1 MTDSEKREQINA
13 KVALWYPKMVKDSK
27 QIAGANFDKY
37 GEDLLAHCLEDFLVN
52 KSIDYQYKVAIKDN
66 KLVNYIGYSM
76 GIAIKSSS
84 SPFWFKYR
92 KEAYN
97 SRGIY
102 LIEDGREEID
112 PLIEIGADEIDDE
125 FDSPAYIKNNLDC
138 LRYALENIHWYDKI
152 LIEQYYIK
160 GMTFRDMH
168 KKYNISLNSLKKDI
182 NSALNKIRKICSQI

>member
-13 KVALWYPKMVKDSK
+13 KVALWYQKMYRDSK
-27 QIAGANFDKY
+27 QISGTNFEKY
-37 GEDLLAHCLEDFLVN
+37 GNDLLAYCLEDFLCN
-52 KSIDYQYKVAIKDN
+52 KDIEYQYKVAVEDD
-66 KLVNYIGYSM
+66 KLVNYIGRSM
-76 GIAIKSSS
+76 SLQIKSST

-92 KEAYN
+92 KQGYN

-112 PLIEIGADEIDDE
+112 PLIEIGVDEIDDE

-152 LIEQYYIK
+152 LIEEYYIK
-160 GMTFRDMH
+160 GMTFRDLH
-168 KKYNISLNSLKKDI
+168 VKYNISLNSLKKDI
-182 NSALNKIRKICSQI
+182 NKALDKIRKICSQI

>member
-1 MTDSEKREQINA
+1 MTDSEKRKLINE
-13 KVALWYPKMVKDSK
+13 KITQYYPKMYRDSM
-27 QIAGANFDKY
+27 QISGANFEKY
-37 GEDLLAHCLEDFLVN
+37 GNDLLAYCLEDFLCN
-52 KSIDYQYKVAIKDN
+52 KDIEYQYKVAVEDD
-66 KLVNYIGYSM
+66 KLVNYIGRSM
-76 GIAIKSSS
+76 SLQIKSST

-92 KEAYN
+92 KEGYS

>member
-1 MTDSEKREQINA
+1 MSEEEMRKEINA

-27 QIAGANFDKY
+27 QISGANFEKY

-102 LIEDGREEID
+102 LVEDGREEID
-112 PLIEIGADEIDDE
+112 PLIEMGEEMDVE
-125 FDSPAYIKNNLDC
+125 FDSPAYVKNDLDC
-138 LRYALENIHWYDKI
+138 VRYALEQLHWYDSH
-152 LIEQYYIK
+152 LINDYFIK
-160 GMTFRDMH
+160 GLTYQDMH
-168 KKYNISLNSLKKDI
+168 VKYNISLNSLKKDI
-182 NSALNKIRKICSQI
+182 NKALVKIKNICSQM